1 MLCASAAYN
10 VIGCGLKIATQQLR
24 RVDHGCIYLM
34 IAVRKSRSSAF
45 ATPSDADAPS
55 AARFRGQGCYTPFML
70 GLPEGIISP
79 LFDNDSALIA
89 LWVVAVLAA
98 LAKVIFAR
106 CAGVGAAAACC
117 AAACSCQRAHA
128 SRCAAHGV

>member
-1 MLCASAAYN
+1 
-10 VIGCGLKIATQQLR
+10 
-24 RVDHGCIYLM
+24 
-34 IAVRKSRSSAF
+34 
-45 ATPSDADAPS
+45 
-55 AARFRGQGCYTPFML
+55 ML

-106 CAGVGAAAACC
+106 CAGVGATACC
-117 AAACSCQRAHA
+117 AAACTRLQRAHA
-128 SRCAAHGV
+128 SRCVAHDV